1 MSEARRALVLLDSI
15 AHVDAG
21 CAGQVVVS
29 GSHGGTSAAG
39 FVLAQER
46 PPLACFFNDAGVGKE
61 GAGVAGLALLQPRGT
76 VAATYSHDS
85 ARIGDAADGAASGI
99 ITHLNAAATAA
110 GLAEGMR
117 VADAVVALGA
127 SAS

>member
-1 MSEARRALVLLDSI
+1 MMPLLPAPWDFQTLQNFARQFKPI
-15 AHVDAG
+15 TCH
-21 CAGQVVVS
+21 AGQVVVS

-117 VADAVVALGA
+117 VGA

>member
-1 MSEARRALVLLDSI
+1 MSETRRALVLLDSI

-46 PPLACFFNDAGVGKE
+46 PPLACFFND
-61 GAGVAGLALLQPRGT
+61 
-76 VAATYSHDS
+76 
-85 ARIGDAADGAASGI
+85 GAASGV
-99 ITHLNAAATAA
+99 ITHLNAAAKAA

-117 VADAVVALGA
+117 VADAVAALGA
-127 SAS
+127 SPS

>member
-1 MSEARRALVLLDSI
+1 MAFHTRARALPG
-15 AHVDAG
+15 AG
-21 CAGQVVVS
+21 PARSLALTVAPLGQSPPDRGPAGP
-29 GSHGGTSAAG
+29 
-39 FVLAQER
+39 ER

-117 VADAVVALGA
+117 VADAVAALGA

>member
-1 MSEARRALVLLDSI
+1 M
-15 AHVDAG
+15 
-21 CAGQVVVS
+21 
-29 GSHGGTSAAG
+29 
-39 FVLAQER
+39 
-46 PPLACFFNDAGVGKE
+46 
-61 GAGVAGLALLQPRGT
+61 AGLALLQPRGT

-117 VADAVVALGA
+117 VADAVAALGA
-127 SAS
+127 STS